1 MAGSTLSTDG
11 NVTGKVQPG
20 FDWWIV
26 KINSTGTI
34 EWQRCFGGSANE
46 SASIVKQT
54 SDGGYIVAGYTRSN
68 DGDVTGNHGGTS
80 YYGDLC
86 LLKLSSGGNVEWKK
100 LYGGSGDEWPAGIL
114 QMENGEYIVAATTE
128 SDDGDVSGN
137 HLGGDIWMLKI
148 SALGDILWQNCFGG
162 SGAERAY
169 GLEATNDGGYIV
181 TGSSD
186 SNDGD
191 VTGNHGSDDV
201 WVVKFGDITGMKEQH
216 PSAFRAYPS
225 PSEGIFYLNTKG
237 MSLHA
242 VLTVQ
247 TCLGETVLQHSI
259 DSETTRVDLSG
270 YAAGIYFFAINDEKQ
285 KWTGKLVKE

>member
-1 MAGSTLSTDG
+1 MKKIYYAVVLFFFYFSPLLWSGIDG
-11 NVTGKVQPG
+11 DAFAQNPL
-20 FDWWIV
+20 V
-26 KINSTGTI
+26 KQ
-34 EWQRCFGGSANE
+34 WDKRFGG
-46 SASIVKQT
+46 T
-54 SDGGYIVAGYTRSN
+54 GYDWVN
-68 DGDVTGNHGGTS
+68 FF
-80 YYGDLC
+80 
-86 LLKLSSGGNVEWKK
+86 
-100 LYGGSGDEWPAGIL
+100 
-114 QMENGEYIVAATTE
+114 Q
-128 SDDGDVSGN
+128 
-137 HLGGDIWMLKI
+137 
-148 SALGDILWQNCFGG
+148 Q
-162 SGAERAY
+162 
-169 GLEATNDGGYIV
+169 TNDGGYIV